1 MNQTAPATTTVLRST
16 EFTCPSCVDKIEKRL
31 NKLDGVQT
39 AKVHFSTGR
48 IEVAHNTDV
57 ASVDDLISQIAKAGY
72 KATASAF

>member
-1 MNQTAPATTTVLRST
+1 MTQTAPATTTILRSS

-39 AKVHFSTGR
+39 AKVHFATGR
-48 IEVAHNTDV
+48 IEIDHNTEV
-57 ASVDDLISQIAKAGY
+57 VSVDDLIAQVAKAGY